1 MTVLSEVP
9 ADDLPCDICII
20 GTGPAGIALAL
31 ECERHGLRVLALE
44 AGARKDQGRIRGSE
58 TEILT
63 PAHHAP
69 LHITTRSA
77 FGGTSWGWSGLCT
90 RFDDIDF
97 EARGHVPDSGW
108 PFAHDELARH
118 YERAASILNCRM
130 DHVLPVDESWQ
141 GLDGVKLENRLY
153 TSAQPRLGESHWEH
167 FARSQAITV
176 CLDSAVV
183 GLDLDTEGSRVETIH
198 VRSGGRVVVL
208 HPPCV
213 VLAGGGLRS
222 TQLLLATQNRWPNY
236 FGGIDGPLGRYYMG
250 HLTGWISSIRFNNPA
265 DAAYFKPFAVEGAR
279 SVQRRF
285 SLTPEVQR
293 AEGLQNIVL
302 WAGAR
307 ALYDPLHA
315 DGTLSAAYLA
325 LATPGIGALL
335 LSPPLRRASLGPTP
349 RHYTPHVLN
358 IIRAPLRTARGAAQA
373 VGSKLRAQQTLGQ
386 WPSQDPSRAFLLT
399 YHAEAA
405 PNRASRVTLGEG
417 MDSFGLP
424 RLRIDLRF
432 SDSDIQSTVR
442 AHRLLDH
449 ALRRSGKAH
458 LEYLAP
464 PEELAAR
471 ALEQAT
477 DGYHQ
482 LGLTRMGT
490 NPRESIVDQN
500 CRVHGVGNLFIASGS
515 VFPTSGQGNP
525 TLLTAAL
532 AVRLAGHLAVLS
544 GGELPHAQRAS

>member
-1 MTVLSEVP
+1 MAVLSEVP
-9 ADDLPCDICII
+9 ADGLPCDICII

-31 ECERHGLRVLALE
+31 ECERLGLRVLALE
-44 AGARKDQGRIRGSE
+44 AGARKDQRRIRGSE

-69 LHITTRSA
+69 LHVTTRSA

-97 EARGHVPDSGW
+97 EVRGHVPDSGW
-108 PFAHDELARH
+108 PFAHGELARH

-141 GLDGVKLENRLY
+141 GLDGIELGNRLY
-153 TSAQPRLGESHWEH
+153 TSIQPRLGESHWEH

-183 GLDLDTEGSRVETIH
+183 GLDLDGEGRRVETVH
-198 VRSGGRVVVL
+198 VRSGGRVAML
-208 HPPCV
+208 RPPRL

-222 TQLLLATQNRWPNY
+222 TQLLLATQRRWPNH
-236 FGGIDGPLGRYYMG
+236 FGGMDGALGRYYMG
-250 HLTGWISSIRFNNPA
+250 HLTGWISSIRFNNPT
-265 DAAYFKPFAVEGAR
+265 DAAYFKPFPIEGAK

-285 SLTPEVQR
+285 GLTSEVQR

-307 ALYDPLHA
+307 ALYDPMHS
-315 DGTLSAAYLA
+315 DGALSAAYLA

-335 LSPPLRRASLGPTP
+335 LSSPLRRASLGPTP
-349 RHYTPHVLN
+349 RHYMPHVLN
-358 IIRAPLRTARGAAQA
+358 IMRTPLMTARGAARA
-373 VGSKLRAQQTLGQ
+373 IGSKLRAQHALSQ
-386 WPSQDPSRAFLLT
+386 WPLRDPSRAFLLT

-405 PNRASRVTLGEG
+405 PNRESRVTLGMG
-417 MDSFGLP
+417 TDSFGLP

-432 SDSDIQSTVR
+432 SDSDVLSAVR
-442 AHRLLDH
+442 SHDVLDR
-449 ALRRSGKAH
+449 ALRRSGKAR
-458 LEYLAP
+458 LEYQAP

-471 ALEQAT
+471 VLEQAT

-490 NPRESIVDQN
+490 DPTQSIVDPD
-500 CRVHGVGNLFIASGS
+500 CRVHGVENLFIASGS

-532 AVRLAGHLAVLS
+532 AVRLARHLA
-544 GGELPHAQRAS
+544 ELLREHGQDQRAS